1 MAANFFRVKV
11 AVESLRPQDMVEI
24 SVNPDTTWEEAKL
37 AACQAAYA
45 DPVDVGSRRLLFRGR
60 ERSPTGTLVNDGVK
74 PGHKLMLMESD
85 ESKRER
91 ARVAQEAQM
100 EQIRADRQRQF
111 RQSADSSSQRRDGN
125 GGGNTAG
132 GDTAVRQ
139 SHHQSPADRCRADV
153 AACMSTVDSLE
164 QELGELD
171 RATEKAAAG
180 GVAAS
185 MGATCPKD
193 TTFLHLGDRLEKAL
207 ILLDEVDTAGEDEL
221 RALRKG
227 AVRRIQALIER
238 GDAARARAEAAR

>member
-1 MAANFFRVKV
+1 MAAIFFRVKV

-24 SVNPDTTWEEAKL
+24 SVNPYTTWEEAKL

-45 DPVDVGSRRLLFRGR
+45 DHVDVGSRRLLFRGR

-111 RQSADSSSQRRDGN
+111 RQSADSTSQRRDGN
-125 GGGNTAG
+125 GGG
-132 GDTAVRQ
+132 DTAVRQ
-139 SHHQSPADRCRADV
+139 SQNQSPADRCRADV

-164 QELGELD
+164 QELGELE

-185 MGATCPKD
+185 MGATCPND

-207 ILLDEVDTAGEDEL
+207 ISLDGVDTAG
-221 RALRKG
+221 
-227 AVRRIQALIER
+227 
-238 GDAARARAEAAR
+238 

>member
-24 SVNPDTTWEEAKL
+24 SVNPDTTWEEAKM

-111 RQSADSSSQRRDGN
+111 RESVDSSSQRRGN
-125 GGGNTAG
+125 GGWN
-132 GDTAVRQ
+132 TAVRQ
-139 SHHQSPADRCRADV
+139 SHQSPADRCRADV
-153 AACMSTVDSLE
+153 AACMSTVESLE
-164 QELGELD
+164 QELGELE

-207 ILLDEVDTAGEDEL
+207 ISLDGVDTAGEDEL

>member
-111 RQSADSSSQRRDGN
+111 RQSADSTSQRRDGN
-125 GGGNTAG
+125 GGG
-132 GDTAVRQ
+132 DTAVRQ
-139 SHHQSPADRCRADV
+139 SQNQSPADRCRADV

-164 QELGELD
+164 QELGELE

-238 GDAARARAEAAR
+238 GDATRARAEAAR

>member
-1 MAANFFRVKV
+1 MAAIFFRVKV

-37 AACQAAYA
+37 AACEAAYA

-111 RQSADSSSQRRDGN
+111 RQSADSTSQRRDGN
-125 GGGNTAG
+125 GGG
-132 GDTAVRQ
+132 DTAVRQ
-139 SHHQSPADRCRADV
+139 SQNQSPADRCRADV

-164 QELGELD
+164 QELGELE

-193 TTFLHLGDRLEKAL
+193 TTFLHLGDCLEKAL
-207 ILLDEVDTAGEDEL
+207 ISLDGVDTAGEDEL

>member
-1 MAANFFRVKV
+1 MAAIFFRVKV

-37 AACQAAYA
+37 AACEAAYA

-74 PGHKLMLMESD
+74 PGHKLMLMEGD

-100 EQIRADRQRQF
+100 EQIRAYRQSQF
-111 RQSADSSSQRRDGN
+111 RQSADSTSQRRDGN
-125 GGGNTAG
+125 GGG
-132 GDTAVRQ
+132 DTAVRQ
-139 SHHQSPADRCRADV
+139 SQNQSPADRCRADV

-164 QELGELD
+164 QELGELE
-171 RATEKAAAG
+171 RVTETVAAG

-207 ILLDEVDTAGEDEL
+207 ISLDGVDTAGEDEL

>member
-1 MAANFFRVKV
+1 MAAIFFRVKV

-37 AACQAAYA
+37 AACEAAYA

-60 ERSPTGTLVNDGVK
+60 ERSPTGTLVNDWVK

-111 RQSADSSSQRRDGN
+111 RQSADSTSQRRDGN
-125 GGGNTAG
+125 GGG
-132 GDTAVRQ
+132 DTAVRQ
-139 SHHQSPADRCRADV
+139 SQNQSPADRCRADV

-164 QELGELD
+164 QELGELE

-207 ILLDEVDTAGEDEL
+207 ISLDGVDTAGEDEL

>member
-1 MAANFFRVKV
+1 
-11 AVESLRPQDMVEI
+11 MVEI

-111 RQSADSSSQRRDGN
+111 RQSADSSSQRRDGS

-164 QELGELD
+164 QELGELE

-185 MGATCPKD
+185 MGAT
-193 TTFLHLGDRLEKAL
+193 
-207 ILLDEVDTAGEDEL
+207 
-221 RALRKG
+221 
-227 AVRRIQALIER
+227 
-238 GDAARARAEAAR
+238 

>member
-1 MAANFFRVKV
+1 MAAIFFRVKV

-37 AACQAAYA
+37 AACEAAYA

-60 ERSPTGTLVNDGVK
+60 ERSPTGTLVNEGVK

-111 RQSADSSSQRRDGN
+111 RQSADSTSQRRDGN
-125 GGGNTAG
+125 GGG
-132 GDTAVRQ
+132 DTAVRQ
-139 SHHQSPADRCRADV
+139 SHQSPADRCRADV

-164 QELGELD
+164 QELGELE

-207 ILLDEVDTAGEDEL
+207 ISLDGVDTAGEDEL

>member
-111 RQSADSSSQRRDGN
+111 RQSADSTSQRRDGN
-125 GGGNTAG
+125 GGG
-132 GDTAVRQ
+132 DTAVRQ
-139 SHHQSPADRCRADV
+139 SQNQSPADRCRADV
-153 AACMSTVDSLE
+153 AACMSTVESLE
-164 QELGELD
+164 QELGELE

-185 MGATCPKD
+185 MGATCSKD

-207 ILLDEVDTAGEDEL
+207 ISLDGVDTAGEDEL

>member
-24 SVNPDTTWEEAKL
+24 SVNPDTTWEEAKM

-111 RQSADSSSQRRDGN
+111 RQSADSTSQRRDGN
-125 GGGNTAG
+125 GGG
-132 GDTAVRQ
+132 DTAVRQ
-139 SHHQSPADRCRADV
+139 SHQSPADRCRADV

-164 QELGELD
+164 QELGELE

-207 ILLDEVDTAGEDEL
+207 ISLDGVDTAGEDEL